1 MNTTPII
8 SPFWIYLLGMV
19 DKINLITE
27 ISFWLIFIVFLTM
40 VITALIAKL
49 SYDDNGAS
57 MLFSYAKKLSVL
69 FVFSGLLLI
78 VTPSQKTL
86 IGMLVAKN
94 ITVERV
100 EKITETGK
108 SIKKELKQ
116 DVIDI
121 INSVMENDKNK
132 KEK

>member
-19 DKINLITE
+19 DKINLFTE
-27 ISFWLIFIVFLTM
+27 ISFWLIFIAFLTM
-40 VITALIAKL
+40 VIMSFIAKL
-49 SYDDNGAS
+49 DWDDDDAS

-78 VTPSQKTL
+78 VTPSRKTL
-86 IGMLVAKN
+86 IGMFVAKN

-100 EKITETGK
+100 EKIAKAGK

-116 DVIDI
+116 DVVDI
-121 INSVMENDKNK
+121 INSIMENSKNK

>member
-1 MNTTPII
+1 MNATPII
-8 SPFWIYLLGMV
+8 SPFWIYLLGIV
-19 DKINLITE
+19 DKINLFTE
-27 ISFWLIFIVFLTM
+27 ISFWLIFIAFLTM
-40 VITALIAKL
+40 VIMALIAKL
-49 SYDDNGAS
+49 DYDDDDAS

-78 VTPSQKTL
+78 VIPSQKTL
-86 IGMLVAKN
+86 IGMFVAKN

>member
-19 DKINLITE
+19 DKINLFTE
-27 ISFWLIFIVFLTM
+27 ISFWLIFIAFLTM
-40 VITALIAKL
+40 VIMALIAKL
-49 SYDDNGAS
+49 DYDDDDAS

-78 VTPSQKTL
+78 VIPSQKTL
-86 IGMLVAKN
+86 IGMFVAKN